1 MKLPNTAGVFFF
13 LLTFL
18 GMIGL
23 LVYAVTDRMQCEDQ
37 IYVYGSVSNCVMN
50 YTCAGKNYSLLI
62 PKQCYADN
70 YRLRVSR
77 KSCEQKE
84 CDEVG
89 IVLAA
94 LAVALT
100 GTLFCCLFVGIC
112 LIPCFESRSLP
123 HQPLLQPPPALP
135 SYLEKS
141 PIADKKV
148 PPVELPPS
156 YYELAGSSEV

>member
-1 MKLPNTAGVFFF
+1 MKLQSTAGVIFF

-23 LVYAVTDRMQCEDQ
+23 LGYAITDRMQCEDQ

-62 PKQCYADN
+62 PKQCYAEN

-84 CDEVG
+84 CTEAGV
-89 IVLAA
+89 VLAA
-94 LAVALT
+94 VGVALT
-100 GTLFCCLFVGIC
+100 TTVACCLCVGLCI
-112 LIPCFESRSLP
+112 IPCCESRTPLPSLP
-123 HQPLLQPPPALP
+123 PYIEQEDKKL
-135 SYLEKS
+135 
-141 PIADKKV
+141 PIADKKM
-148 PPVELPPS
+148 ELPPS
-156 YYELAGSSEV
+156 YYELAGSDEV